1 MNRLVLA
8 FDASP
13 WIHWVEQDSEF
24 APVVSPLME
33 AVIARLVA
41 AITSVLTLVEVLTGS
56 FRRGDEVRSRRYLN
70 TFEETEGI
78 EVLDVDR
85 EIAVGAARLRSR
97 YGLRTPDAIH
107 VATGVAAGA
116 SAFITMD
123 RRLSAVREIEV
134 RVLRP
139 AHPRRKG

>member
-1 MNRLVLA
+1 MNLPVLA

-13 WIHWVEQDSEF
+13 WIHWVEQNTRF
-24 APVVSPLME
+24 APAVSPLME
-33 AVIARLVA
+33 AVIAHQVA

-56 FRRGDEVRSRRYLN
+56 FRRGDEIRSRRYLN

-78 EVLDVDR
+78 EVLDVDH
-85 EIAVGAARLRSR
+85 EIAIEAVRLRSR

-116 SAFITMD
+116 SAFVTTD
-123 RRLSAVREIEV
+123 RRLSVVREIEV

-139 AHPRRKG
+139 VRPRRKA